1 MNNNYNSNSSYLPQ
15 LSPSYPQ
22 NNNLPYNN
30 NIDSYQIKLSP
41 RSRNNFPR
49 NRSTLNINR
58 YPNSYNIEHNSN
70 VISNYSFGYGTKCK
84 EVLKGYTP
92 QINKHIIIHRS
103 PSYSSNNY
111 YTNNNDDEAFDVRE
125 YQKRLKQRE
134 QELMQRYQSGA
145 YSNNNYNHNQLIRGD
160 NGNMY
165 INYINNRVIEP
176 TRYVSPIVIHNS
188 RKNLVSMNPCKL
200 RYVTNTYI

>member
-1 MNNNYNSNSSYLPQ
+1 MNNNYNSNSTYLPQ

-30 NIDSYQIKLSP
+30 NIDSYQMKLSP

-58 YPNSYNIEHNSN
+58 YANSYNIERNSN
-70 VISNYSFGYGTKCK
+70 LSNYSFGYGTRCK

-92 QINKHIIIHRS
+92 QINKHIMHRS
-103 PSYSSNNY
+103 PSYSSNEY
-111 YTNNNDDEAFDVRE
+111 MNDETFDVRE
-125 YQKRLKQRE
+125 YQKRIKQRE

-145 YSNNNYNHNQLIRGD
+145 YSNNSYNHNQLIRGD

-176 TRYVSPIVIHNS
+176 TRYVSPIVMHNS
-188 RKNLVSMNPCKL
+188 RKNLVSVNPCKL
-200 RYVTNTYI
+200 YIILCDL